1 MDRGNW
7 LENQNGRRIL
17 KREIYKDREKD
28 AAPTADIIW
37 RNRRQR
43 KFRSFLGIILLGPAL
58 LSFLLLLTFR
68 INPESFPRLVP
79 FLSPVLISRKCYR

>member
-7 LENQNGRRIL
+7 LENQSGRRIL

-37 RNRRQR
+37 RNGRQR
-43 KFRSFLGIILLGPAL
+43 KFRSFHIILLGFVL

-68 INPESFPRLVP
+68 FN
-79 FLSPVLISRKCYR
+79 SRD